1 MQPDAAKLKLVQ
13 SWLERAHEDL
23 AAADRLVQEPP
34 LSGAAAFH
42 AQQATEKVLKAYL
55 GWRDVPG
62 RKIHELL
69 ELLADCGEVDA
80 GFASLVPA
88 AKQLSPCAVEPRYP
102 SRTPTPSPQEA
113 EEALRLARE
122 VMEFVTL
129 RLPPEASA

>member
-13 SWLERAHEDL
+13 SWLEKAREDI
-23 AAADRLVQEPP
+23 AAADRLVQSPP

-42 AQQATEKVLKAYL
+42 AQQAAEKVLKAYL
-55 GWRDVPG
+55 AWRDVPG
-62 RKIHELL
+62 RRIHELI
-69 ELLADCGEVDA
+69 ELLAECEEVDA

-88 AKQLSPCAVEPRYP
+88 AKQLSPYAVEPRYP

-122 VMEFVTL
+122 VMGFVTL